1 MTFYFVLHGFVSRYV
16 LGLSLRKTSGV
27 LIDKQ
32 TINVYYDFKRGEGR
46 SKWRNNEDRKAA
58 GKGDCIDCNQCVVV
72 CPTGIDIRNGQQ
84 LECVTVQHVLMP
96 VMKSWIK

>member
-1 MTFYFVLHGFVSRYV
+1 MYT
-16 LGLSLRKTSGV
+16 GLPLRKTSGS

-32 TINVYYDFKRGEGR
+32 TINVYYDFKRGKTVQNGEIM
-46 SKWRNNEDRKAA
+46 KDRKAA

-84 LECVTVQHVLMP
+84 LECVNCTAC
-96 VMKSWIK
+96 IDACDE